1 MNSRR
6 FFRRLWRYPILLSIL
21 IVVVSVPLDLYFLWF
36 VIPGAPLTPNPTSGA
51 VYAYISGAEV
61 HYVTYA
67 ARLPDLVLQ
76 AAIWVVV
83 PVLILGDFLWAIV
96 YGEFGHWPH
105 SKPHPPPQ

>member
-1 MNSRR
+1 
-6 FFRRLWRYPILLSIL
+6 
-21 IVVVSVPLDLYFLWF
+21 
-36 VIPGAPLTPNPTSGA
+36 
-51 VYAYISGAEV
+51 
-61 HYVTYA
+61 VTYA
-67 ARLPDLVLQ
+67 ARLSDLVLQ